1 MRRFCFSLK
10 KRFLLELYRSGLKR
24 ETILAIYKFIDWV
37 MQLSEELETEL
48 HEEMKSTEET
58 TQMPHITTAERIGIK
73 KGIEQGIEQSLNSVH
88 RVIATLIKMKF
99 GENGLPLTARA
110 QKVQR
115 LELLEKVAEQLMFAQ
130 TASEAEKI
138 FNEIEVSNSH

>member
-1 MRRFCFSLK
+1 
-10 KRFLLELYRSGLKR
+10 
-24 ETILAIYKFIDWV
+24 
-37 MQLSEELETEL
+37 
-48 HEEMKSTEET
+48 
-58 TQMPHITTAERIGIK
+58 MPHITTAERIGIN
-73 KGIEQGIEQSLNSVH
+73 KGVKSIH

-99 GENGLPLTARA
+99 GENGLPLTERA

-138 FNEIEVSNSH
+138 FNDIEAPNGH